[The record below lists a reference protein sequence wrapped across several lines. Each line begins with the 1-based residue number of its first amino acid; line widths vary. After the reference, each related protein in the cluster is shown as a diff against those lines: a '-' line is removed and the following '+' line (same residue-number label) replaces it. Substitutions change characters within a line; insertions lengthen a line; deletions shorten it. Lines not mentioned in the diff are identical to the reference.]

1 MDISLITIGRMSNCP
16 ESSLVHKYSE
26 RFCRL
31 SPLIGIRPLKIIEI
45 DEKKFGTPATQAR
58 KIREKIRDKAKVF
71 LFDEGGQ
78 VLSSK
83 DFSELLVKQRDTGVR
98 QQTFV
103 IGGAFGF
110 CPSLKKDVDGMIS
123 LGRMVW
129 PHFLARVL
137 VVEQLYRAASLMTG
151 SPYHK

>member
-16 ESSLVHKYSE
+16 EASLVRKYSE
-26 RFCRL
+26 RFRRL
-31 SPLIGIRPLKIIEI
+31 SPLIGIRPIKIIEI
-45 DEKKFGTPATQAR
+45 DEKKFGNPETQAR

-71 LFDEGGQ
+71 LFDEGGH
-78 VLSSK
+78 VLSSE
-83 DFSELLVKQRDTGVR
+83 DFSKLLVKQRDTGVR

-137 VVEQLYRAASLMTG
+137 VLEQVYRAASLMTG

>member
-16 ESSLVHKYSE
+16 EASLVRKYSE
-26 RFCRL
+26 RFRRL
-31 SPLIGIRPLKIIEI
+31 SPLIGIRPIKIIEI
-45 DEKKFGTPATQAR
+45 DEKKFVNPQTQAR
-58 KIREKIRDKAKVF
+58 KIRDKSKVF
-71 LFDEGGQ
+71 LFDESGQ
-78 VLSSK
+78 VLSSR

-137 VVEQLYRAASLMTG
+137 VLEQVYRAASLITG